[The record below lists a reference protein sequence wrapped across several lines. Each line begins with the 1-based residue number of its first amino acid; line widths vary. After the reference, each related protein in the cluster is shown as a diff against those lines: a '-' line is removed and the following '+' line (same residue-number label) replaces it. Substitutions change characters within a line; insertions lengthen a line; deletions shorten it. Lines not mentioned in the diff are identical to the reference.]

1 MSNKLIIITGL
12 TTSGKSSIA
21 MEIAKKYNGEI
32 ISCDSV
38 QVYKGLDIGSAKESI
53 ENRKIIKHHLIDIV
67 EPKENFNVG
76 DFIKKAKEAISECVS
91 RGKLPIICGGTIMY
105 IKALLEGY
113 TLGSISNPEFREY
126 WENQAEKYGK
136 ISVWNALNEKDP
148 ELASHV
154 HYNNLKR
161 VIRYLEMSTF
171 GAPKTQDSILKDF
184 DVLSVG
190 INLEK
195 DKIYPIIDKRVDE
208 MISSGLEN
216 EVKTLINKNLTLEN
230 NSMNT
235 IGYREMYSYLKG
247 EIDYERCVSLIK
259 QHTRN
264 YAKRQLTFMKSIKG
278 IKIVSIEE
286 ARKLIEEFLN

>member
-1 MSNKLIIITGL
+1 MYQIHRLFHILPCLALPPESNSEDWGTLPSQGQMSHCMG
-12 TTSGKSSIA
+12 
-21 MEIAKKYNGEI
+21 
-32 ISCDSV
+32 
-38 QVYKGLDIGSAKESI
+38 
-53 ENRKIIKHHLIDIV
+53 
-67 EPKENFNVG
+67 P
-76 DFIKKAKEAISECVS
+76 
-91 RGKLPIICGGTIMY
+91 
-105 IKALLEGY
+105 
-113 TLGSISNPEFREY
+113 TLFL
-126 WENQAEKYGK
+126 W
-136 ISVWNALNEKDP
+136 
-148 ELASHV
+148 
-154 HYNNLKR
+154 
-161 VIRYLEMSTF
+161 
-171 GAPKTQDSILKDF
+171 KTSILKDF